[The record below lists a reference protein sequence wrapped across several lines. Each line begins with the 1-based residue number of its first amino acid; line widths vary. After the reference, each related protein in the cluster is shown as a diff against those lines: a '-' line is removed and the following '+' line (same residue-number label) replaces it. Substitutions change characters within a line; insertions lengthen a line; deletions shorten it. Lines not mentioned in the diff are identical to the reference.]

1 MLYEF
6 LCCGCTD
13 VVGTGNVVMVGVIVI
28 EHPLQEPVVD
38 VLMVEQVVG
47 VTSERKT

>member
-1 MLYEF
+1 
-6 LCCGCTD
+6 
-13 VVGTGNVVMVGVIVI
+13 MVGVIVI

-38 VLMVEQVVG
+38 VLTVEQVVG